1 MKSKGQG
8 KKEFVIMQYDDY
20 LNEWKS
26 WSVPVTIKQAYFI
39 LARKNLKYYKIE
51 EIKKWLNYYKGLF

>member
-8 KKEFVIMQYDDY
+8 KKEFVVMQFDDY
-20 LNEWKS
+20 KNEWRN

-39 LARKNLKYYKIE
+39 LARKNANYYKIE
-51 EIKKWLNYYKGLF
+51 PIIKWLKP

>member
-8 KKEFVIMQYDDY
+8 KKEFLVMQYDDY
-20 LNEWKS
+20 ANVWRP

-39 LARKNLKYYKIE
+39 LARKNPKYYRVDQ
-51 EIKKWLNYYKGLF
+51 IK

>member
-8 KKEFVIMQYDDY
+8 KKEFVVMQFDDY
-20 LNEWKS
+20 KNEWRE

-39 LARKNLKYYKIE
+39 LARKNQKYYRID
-51 EIKKWLNYYKGLF
+51 EIKPAA

>member
-8 KKEFVIMQYDDY
+8 KKEFVVMQYNDY
-20 LNEWKS
+20 LNEWQA

-39 LARKNLKYYKIE
+39 LARKNPKYYKIE
-51 EIKKWLNYYKGLF
+51 VIK